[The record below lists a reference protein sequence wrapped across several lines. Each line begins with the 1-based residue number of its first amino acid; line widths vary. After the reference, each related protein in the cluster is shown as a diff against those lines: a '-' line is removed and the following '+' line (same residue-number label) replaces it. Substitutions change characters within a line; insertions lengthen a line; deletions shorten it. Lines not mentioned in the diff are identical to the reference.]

1 MARILAIDYGKR
13 RVGLAVT
20 DPMCLIATALDTIDT
35 PQIFSYLTAYFA
47 TETVETIVIGEPML
61 LDGGRSSMSDT
72 VDVFV
77 AKLQILF
84 PLIAIKR
91 LDERFTS
98 KIATQRMLTMGLNKT
113 QRRDKGR
120 IDRIAALIILE
131 DYLYSEGIF

>member
-20 DPMCLIATALDTIDT
+20 DPMCIIATALDTIDT
-35 PQIFSYLTAYFA
+35 RQIFDYLTAYFA
-47 TETVETIVIGEPML
+47 SETVETIVIGEPML
-61 LDGGRSSMSDT
+61 LDGTRSGMSDT
-72 VDVFV
+72 VDIFV
-77 AKLQILF
+77 GKLQILF